1 LPTRGHT
8 GLRRMGLRFSPGTR
22 RRHDLHAPGIEDG
35 RQASRSATLLRRTNP
50 KHEHGDALFRG
61 RVSRSVAA
69 PASEPDGT
77 TTDRVEHDHG
87 IWRRRPLI
95 HIRGGEPL
103 GVVRRGPRVH
113 KSHGPPKPSPDKS
126 RRGKSIFSVQ
136 WLSSDRGNGPL
147 SSTRF
152 SRRGK
157 PNGGRDVADQP
168 SRILHSQAQDGSVET
183 FGLRSWR
190 DPIAHGPGRV
200 APTDTAARAE
210 SCVGDR
216 RTGRTHRILTAA
228 MTSTRRPSLAVPPAG

>member
-1 LPTRGHT
+1 
-8 GLRRMGLRFSPGTR
+8 MGLRFSPGTR

-147 SSTRF
+147 SSTKF
-152 SRRGK
+152 
-157 PNGGRDVADQP
+157 P
-168 SRILHSQAQDGSVET
+168 
-183 FGLRSWR
+183 
-190 DPIAHGPGRV
+190 
-200 APTDTAARAE
+200 APTDYRWRAQTWWSLERLCIRYFLPALRTA
-210 SCVGDR
+210 GL
-216 RTGRTHRILTAA
+216 RIFHLNAGVPEI
-228 MTSTRRPSLAVPPAG
+228 SDPRSDAVMEQI